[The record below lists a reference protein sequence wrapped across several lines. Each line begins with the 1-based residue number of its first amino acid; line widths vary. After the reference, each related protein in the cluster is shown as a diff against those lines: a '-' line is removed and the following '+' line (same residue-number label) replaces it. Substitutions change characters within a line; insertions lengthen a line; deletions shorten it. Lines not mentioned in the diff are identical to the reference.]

1 MRQVEQHIEVAA
13 SAEAVWAVLA
23 DLTSMRHY
31 MPRTESVKI
40 TSDGSQ
46 GIGAARYCVF
56 ADGVELGERV
66 VEWDEGSGYVLE
78 TTKVV
83 KVPMQSNR
91 VTFRIEPQGEG
102 TIVRETMEYS
112 MKGGFVAPLLERLAA
127 GRMQAAMAGSL
138 GGLKAY
144 VEAGVE
150 DGADS

>member
-56 ADGVELGERV
+56 
-66 VEWDEGSGYVLE
+66 EWDEGSGYVLE

-91 VTFRIEPQGEG
+91 VTFRIEPHGEG